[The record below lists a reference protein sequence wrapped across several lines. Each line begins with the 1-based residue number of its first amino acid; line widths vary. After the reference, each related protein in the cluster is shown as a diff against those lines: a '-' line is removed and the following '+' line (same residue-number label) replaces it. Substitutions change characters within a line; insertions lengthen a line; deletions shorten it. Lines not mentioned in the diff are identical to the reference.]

1 MKKLT
6 LNVGQPGPS
15 FATINCFNVS
25 YCYICSFW
33 FTNLVRSKMKKS
45 LLIVLLVLF
54 LVASC
59 AKYVHTP
66 IIDSRGSH
74 LKGADLKRFHDDLF
88 TCQEIAANQ
97 DVNKKKTRIF
107 TERCMEGRSYVIL
120 DKDM

>member
-1 MKKLT
+1 MRVNQT
-6 LNVGQPGPS
+6 PS
-15 FATINCFNVS
+15 FATINCFNDS
-25 YCYICSFW
+25 YSYIYSFW
-33 FTNLVRSKMKKS
+33 FTNMVRFLLYTTMKKS
-45 LLIVLLVLF
+45 LLITFLVLF
-54 LVASC
+54 LVPSC

-88 TCQEIAANQ
+88 TCQEIATNQ

-107 TERCMEGRSYVIL
+107 TERCMEGRGYVIL